1 MVSQVWLGESRESP
15 FWLAGQ
21 VWFQVLGTRAQ
32 VVGEDRVRS
41 ADGQPPSWAWS
52 SCLRDLL
59 GCTHPPPP
67 TPKQL
72 LLLLRSTVRAP
83 AGDKGVRGF
92 CPDTFR
98 LEGLEEG

>member
-67 TPKQL
+67 PRNSCSCSLEALFAPQL
-72 LLLLRSTVRAP
+72 GTRV
-83 AGDKGVRGF
+83 
-92 CPDTFR
+92 
-98 LEGLEEG
+98 